1 MEEMRSIFETNLLYI
16 YIYIKDV
23 IGKEKKKIHS

>member
-16 YIYIKDV
+16 YIKDV